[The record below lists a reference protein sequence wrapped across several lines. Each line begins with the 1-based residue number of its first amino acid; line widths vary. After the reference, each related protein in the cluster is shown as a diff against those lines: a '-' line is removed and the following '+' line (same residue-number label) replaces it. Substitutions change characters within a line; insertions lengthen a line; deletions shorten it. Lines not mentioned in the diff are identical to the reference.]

1 MASFENTEAN
11 KEYSM
16 GRVALGLDRG
26 FQALG
31 GDSLFSDKPPV
42 DAGDACSAVDKG
54 SGVNGF
60 HRVRG
65 DDKLDSDLHSRRR
78 LYKCICAR

>member
-1 MASFENTEAN
+1 MGYSSDVEEQGGSESDYSF
-11 KEYSM
+11 
-16 GRVALGLDRG
+16 RVNRVVHVLGLDWV

-42 DAGDACSAVDKG
+42 DAGDACSTVDKG
-54 SGVNGF
+54 SCLNGF

-65 DDKLDSDLHSRRR
+65 NDELDWDLHSR
-78 LYKCICAR
+78 